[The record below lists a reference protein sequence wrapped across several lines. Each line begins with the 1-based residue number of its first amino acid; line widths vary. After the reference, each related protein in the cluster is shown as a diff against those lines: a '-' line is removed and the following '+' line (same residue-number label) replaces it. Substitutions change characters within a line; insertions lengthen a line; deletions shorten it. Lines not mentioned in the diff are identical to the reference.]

1 MTARPARPALIALVV
16 AVLSLA
22 IFAASALAAADVE
35 IRRVDTNGFPR
46 LRLTI
51 VSSAPVARA
60 PVVDENNKPV
70 AGFEA
75 ENFGREKAV
84 VLALDHSQSMRGAS
98 LSDALRA
105 ARKFVDLSGDGD
117 RLSLVRFASKA
128 EPAISFSGTPSE
140 LTTDLGGI
148 RVDSEQGTA
157 LYDAVIN
164 AVRALAKQPLKGRVL
179 ILLTDGADYSS
190 RHTLEDA
197 IAAAKKAGIA
207 VYTVGIMGP
216 QFKPE
221 PLRMLAEETG
231 GSFASA
237 PTSDRLSEIYT
248 AIASELS
255 RTWLVSYLTA
265 ARPGDEVDLSA
276 RLIGVGSATKTV
288 KLEIPGAPASDSG
301 SLLPSFAFS
310 AVGTAL
316 IALVVGLFGLAAILA
331 AASARKA
338 SWVRSRLAP
347 HLGETS
353 RTRVVGTR
361 ERLSAIAA
369 LFRVTE
375 SAFGRLD
382 VWKRLT
388 RMLERANLPLRTV
401 ELVWLIVGVGLGLGL
416 VVSLFGAGS
425 LVALGVMVIGGAIP
439 YLVVW
444 MKMRRRLA
452 AFENQLPDLLVTA
465 AASLKAGH
473 SFKQGLQ
480 AVVDEGQEPASGE
493 FRRVLTETSLG
504 RPMDEALLEM
514 SERLGSPNFEFVIT
528 AVTIQRQVG
537 GSLAQLFD
545 MVADTVRQRQ
555 QFQRKVKS
563 LTAMGRM
570 SAYVLVGLPFFLT
583 FFIMM
588 INPEYMAPLFDTGVG
603 NAMIA
608 VGLVS
613 IALGSL
619 MLRKVVSFKG

>member
-1 MTARPARPALIALVV
+1 MTVRPGKSALIALVV
-16 AVLSLA
+16 ATVSLA
-22 IFAASALAAADVE
+22 AFAASALAAADVE
-35 IRRVDTNGFPR
+35 IRSVDTNGFPR

-51 VSSAPVARA
+51 VSSTPVARA
-60 PVVDENNKPV
+60 PLVDENSKPV
-70 AGFEA
+70 AGLEA
-75 ENFGREKAV
+75 ENLGREKAV
-84 VLALDHSQSMRGAS
+84 LLALDRSQSMKGAS

-105 ARKFVDLSGDGD
+105 ARKFVDLSGDAD
-117 RLSLVRFASKA
+117 RLSLVSFASRA
-128 EPAISFSGTPSE
+128 EPAISFSSTPSE
-140 LTTDLGGI
+140 LKAELSGI
-148 RVDSEQGTA
+148 GVDSEQGTA
-157 LYDAVIN
+157 LYDAVVI

-179 ILLTDGADYSS
+179 ILLTDGADRSS

-197 IAAAKKAGIA
+197 IAVAKKADIA
-207 VYTVGIMGP
+207 VYTVGIKGS
-216 QFKPE
+216 QFEPE
-221 PLRMLAEETG
+221 PLQMLATETG

-237 PTSDRLSEIYT
+237 TTSSDLSEIYT

-265 ARPGDEVDLSA
+265 ARPGDEIDLSA
-276 RLIGVGSATKTV
+276 RLIGVGSVTKTV
-288 KLEIPGAPASDSG
+288 KLDIPGAPANGSG

-310 AVGTAL
+310 LAGTGL
-316 IALVVGLFGLAAILA
+316 IALVAGLLGLAALIA
-331 AASARKA
+331 AASTRKA

-353 RTRVVGTR
+353 RARAVGTR
-361 ERLSAIAA
+361 ERLSAVAA
-369 LFRVTE
+369 LFHVTE
-375 SAFGRLD
+375 SAFGRLN

-401 ELVWLIVGVGLGLGL
+401 ELVWLIVGVGLGLGF
-416 VVSLFGAGS
+416 VVSLVGFGS
-425 LVALGVMVIGGAIP
+425 LVVLAVMVVGGAIP

-444 MKMRRRLA
+444 MKMKRRLA
-452 AFENQLPDLLVTA
+452 LFESQLPDLLVTM

-570 SAYVLVGLPFFLT
+570 SAYVLVGLPFFLA
-583 FFIMM
+583 FFLTM
-588 INPEYMAPLFDTGVG
+588 INPDYMAPLFNTRAGNTMIGVG
-603 NAMIA
+603 LA
-608 VGLVS
+608 S
-613 IALGSL
+613 IAFGSL